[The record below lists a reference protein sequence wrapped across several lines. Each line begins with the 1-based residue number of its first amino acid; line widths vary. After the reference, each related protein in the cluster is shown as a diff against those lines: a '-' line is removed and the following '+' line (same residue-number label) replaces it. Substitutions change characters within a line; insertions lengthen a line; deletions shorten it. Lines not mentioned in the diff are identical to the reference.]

1 MNSNSIL
8 QDFFKND
15 RQVFTHMLE
24 SLTIL
29 DIGIIRT
36 VTEDGRADVSSSS
49 FINGKPINYKDA
61 EIIYPGNTNGT
72 YGSAS
77 PGMACLIFIPRSCM
91 PKINT
96 LKLLIGATSYN
107 RGGIKVMPIGNG
119 AANTVQTMFTDGGEF
134 GILGQ
139 AYQVQFNAYDIAL
152 QRRDGALAIAIDGK
166 GQMYLNYKGVN
177 CSYSISLED
186 GTLTKQW
193 VSKNGDVAWT
203 DVLNSDGSR
212 TFVQKDPRDESAD
225 PLFSFTIAA
234 DGTITFNGLKPASIN
249 ITGDVDIAV
258 TDGDANITADN
269 ITLNGDDKRLVT
281 YAELKTAMDKL
292 WTAMTTTP
300 IAGNG
305 STQPSWT
312 GITGIDISA
321 SETQT
326 IKTGG

>member
-1 MNSNSIL
+1 MYGEPCTITWEGKMNSNSIL

-15 RQVFTHMLE
+15 RQVFTQMLE
-24 SLTIL
+24 SLTVL

-36 VTEDGRADVSSSS
+36 VTEDGRANVDSSS

-91 PKINT
+91 PRINT

-139 AYQVQFNAYDIAL
+139 AYQVQFNAYDITM

-166 GQMYLNYKGVN
+166 GQMYLNYKGTN

-193 VSKNGDVAWT
+193 ISKNGDVAWT
-203 DVLNSDGSR
+203 DILNSDGSR
-212 TFVQKDPRDESAD
+212 TFVQRNPNESSSD
-225 PLFSFTIAA
+225 PLFSFTISENGEVSFNIAQSVSLVSKGA
-234 DGTITFNGLKPASIN
+234 LTLQGTSVA
-249 ITGDVDIAV
+249 
-258 TDGDANITADN
+258 
-269 ITLNGDDKRLVT
+269 
-281 YAELKTAMDKL
+281 
-292 WTAMTTTP
+292 
-300 IAGNG
+300 
-305 STQPSWT
+305 
-312 GITGIDISA
+312 ISA
-321 SETQT
+321 TGTELDQGNVT
-326 IKTGG
+326 IDSASGKQVQVNGTGLTVDK